1 MNTEIQLHKASP
13 AALAAA
19 ESAKARIQSAYTLA
33 LHRPRNVDQ
42 SRERILAACKRPR
55 FAEKVEYSKPQGKSH
70 IKGPSVRLAE
80 LALREWGNV
89 LIDIQTVHED
99 ESVRRIKVYITD
111 METNTTFSKEITV
124 AKTVERKNK
133 AGREVVSDRTNSYG
147 ETVYVVIATD
157 DELATKEAALVSKVV
172 RNEGLRIIPQDIVEE
187 ALDVARETLSKGAK
201 DDPEGERR
209 KILDAFAGLGIKPK
223 DLALYLGH
231 GTERIDPSEILELR
245 KVYQAIRDGES
256 KWADY
261 LPEKEE
267 PKGFELAGDDNKKP
281 ETKPETKPKKK

>member
-19 ESAKARIQSAYTLA
+19 EAAKARIQSAYTLA

-124 AKTVERKNK
+124 AKTVERKSK

-267 PKGFELAGDDNKKP
+267 PKGFELAADDSKKP
-281 ETKPETKPKKK
+281 ETKPEQK